1 MATPQP
7 ITALQPYGMLL
18 YRGPVHP
25 EFFKIAGRKQSSHA
39 DFDFE
44 AWIFPGGHVLRFEH
58 ATTTLCEVV
67 TDKATE
73 LPERGLVTT
82 LPCNGERDFE
92 EIFGDRITF
101 VTSIQTETLSEH
113 LYLGTY
119 QEMLEHGKDPAHLVT
134 TWKETAEHPRAICFW
149 ILLSASF
156 PPLERTPEHGPVNFR
171 KAGREVPPHTV
182 HKWKPTLFNPA
193 GCS

>member
-18 YRGPVHP
+18 SRGPVHP

-119 QEMLEHGKDPAHLVT
+119 QEMLDHGKDPAHLVT
-134 TWKETAEHPRAICFW
+134 TWKETAEHPSLSLIEFQRYHDQVHVQTYHLRGDSLSVLRTQS
-149 ILLSASF
+149 ILQAGV
-156 PPLERTPEHGPVNFR
+156 EEVEEEKPETDGD
-171 KAGREVPPHTV
+171 
-182 HKWKPTLFNPA
+182 
-193 GCS
+193 